1 VVMWPYVTTG
11 QPPLG
16 GDPEGRWI
24 NPVMVVGVPSM
35 AVEE

>member
-1 VVMWPYVTTG
+1 MWPYVTTG

-16 GDPEGRWI
+16 GDPEGRCT
-24 NPVMVVGVPSM
+24 NPLIVVVRPSM